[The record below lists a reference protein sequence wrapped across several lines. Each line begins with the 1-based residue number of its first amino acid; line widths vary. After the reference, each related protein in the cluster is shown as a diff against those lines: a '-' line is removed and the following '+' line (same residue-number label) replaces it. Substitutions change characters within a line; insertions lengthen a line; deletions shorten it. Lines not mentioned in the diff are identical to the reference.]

1 MVLSCCILSLIWGEF
16 YISYMPRFF
25 SYVFLMTSKSCCK
38 AKRWG
43 FCLSFFAKL
52 VLTSVCPN
60 TEGREI
66 ILQQRFFCWSQSLHD
81 FVRLGSRSC
90 KHAIQTE
97 KMHVWKALN
106 CTIISLFCVSRTRCS
121 SACVC
126 QHCGKSLNLLI
137 HVQSAVCLYVLA
149 HSSSL
154 SENIQNIRLF

>member
-1 MVLSCCILSLIWGEF
+1 MVLSCCILSLIWGDF

-66 ILQQRFFCWSQSLHD
+66 ILQQRFFVDLNLYMILYGW
-81 FVRLGSRSC
+81 
-90 KHAIQTE
+90 A
-97 KMHVWKALN
+97 HVAASMQFKRRECMFGRHLTALL
-106 CTIISLFCVSRTRCS
+106 SLFFV
-121 SACVC
+121 
-126 QHCGKSLNLLI
+126 
-137 HVQSAVCLYVLA
+137 SAVHVAVLLA
-149 HSSSL
+149 CANTVANLWIYL
-154 SENIQNIRLF
+154 SMTNPQFVCMY